1 MATRIRAVRAD
12 RGENDMNWI
21 GIIGGRIIQ
30 EIDGRRKDLLLLL
43 LLC

>member
-1 MATRIRAVRAD
+1 MATRSRAVRAD

-21 GIIGGRIIQ
+21 GIGGRITQ

-43 LLC
+43 C